1 MSKNIK
7 RCPKCGFKRNFGKG
21 IRWCQ
26 VCEKEDRKLRD
37 YYINKILEKNKTKK
51 IDMGDS
57 TIHRVENSEQLFKE
71 LNEENKPLDVF
82 VQCDKKN
89 TPTRVYPKEAMKE
102 IKPVVI
108 EDLPID
114 VAKKIVENNMAKITP
129 LPIIEYKH
137 I

>member
-1 MSKNIK
+1 MKNIK
-7 RCPKCGFKRNFGKG
+7 RCPKCGLKRNFGKG

-26 VCEKEDRKLRD
+26 KCEKEDRKLRD
-37 YYINKILEKNKTKK
+37 YYINKILERNKQGQK
-51 IDMGDS
+51 INMGDS
-57 TIHRVENSEQLFKE
+57 TIHRVENSEALFKE
-71 LNEENKPLDVF
+71 LNE
-82 VQCDKKN
+82 
-89 TPTRVYPKEAMKE
+89 KE

-129 LPIIEYKH
+129 VPIIEYKR